1 MSCSMERRW
10 LGVVSLALLFAS
22 CSDTPI
28 QTPVDLEHAGTPIQR
43 TIKFAHPQHSYAYG
57 FAFRPAFVKSDHW
70 DIRNYETES
79 KKAWSEISP
88 TVDITITDASGVVR
102 MREVSRISHESG
114 WTLTNGSSQD
124 LPASVYKFIPFP
136 RTAGE
141 RYQVRVSVV
150 KGCNDAHLLTPK
162 FFVEMPTASL

>member
-1 MSCSMERRW
+1 MQ
-10 LGVVSLALLFAS
+10 
-22 CSDTPI
+22 I
-28 QTPVDLEHAGTPIQR
+28 PVDLEHAGTPIVR
-43 TIKFAHPQHSYAYG
+43 AIKFAHPEQSYAYG
-57 FAFRPAFVKSDHW
+57 FAFRPTFVKSDHW
-70 DIRNYETES
+70 DLRSYETES
-79 KKAWSEISP
+79 KKAWREISP
-88 TVDITITDASGVVR
+88 TVDITITDSSGVVR

-150 KGCNDAHLLTPK
+150 EGCKNASRLTPR
-162 FFVEMPTASL
+162 FFIERPTASL

>member
-1 MSCSMERRW
+1 MELRC
-10 LGVVSLALLFAS
+10 LSVVSLALLFAS
-22 CSDTPI
+22 CSDIPI
-28 QTPVDLEHAGTPIQR
+28 QTPVDLDHAGTPIVR
-43 TIKFAHPQHSYAYG
+43 TIKFAHPKQSYTYG
-57 FAFRPAFVKSDHW
+57 FAFRPTFVKSDHW
-70 DIRNYETES
+70 DLQPYETES

-88 TVDITITDASGVVR
+88 TVEITITDSSGAVR

-114 WTLTNGSSQD
+114 WTLTNGSSQG

-150 KGCNDAHLLTPK
+150 EGCKDAHLLTPR
-162 FFVEMPTASL
+162 FFIEEPTASL